1 MKTKLAA
8 IIGMVLILAT
18 SAVPAQAA
26 GLPKYGS
33 DTAQSVS
40 YADLSSEF
48 RYMRNGWHYID

>member
-1 MKTKLAA
+1 MKIKLAA

-33 DTAQSVS
+33 DTAQTVS
-40 YADLSSEF
+40 YADLASEF
-48 RYMRNGWHYID
+48 RYMRNGWH